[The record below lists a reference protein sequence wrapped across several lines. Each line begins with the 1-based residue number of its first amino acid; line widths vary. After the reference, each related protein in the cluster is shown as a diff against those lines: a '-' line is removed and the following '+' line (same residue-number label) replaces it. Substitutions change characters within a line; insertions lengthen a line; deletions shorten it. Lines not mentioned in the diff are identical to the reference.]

1 MQLSADMLALAEE
14 FGINPDSFPGLV
26 VEADALPAISAY
38 LKEKRWHKA
47 VLIMD
52 AQTKAAAGERLAG
65 LLENESI
72 QVHVIELLA
81 NHHSQVNADE
91 TSLVQV
97 LVETPMDTDVLL
109 AVGAGT
115 IHDITRFCSQKLSIP
130 FVAVPTAASVDGFTS
145 KGAPLILRGV
155 KQTIQ
160 TAAPVAVFADLDVLC
175 DAPRPLTAAGFG
187 DILGKFTSLLDWEI
201 SAMVGGEPYNTLA
214 AKMTRR
220 SLDSCIDHIEDIAQG
235 DQAGIKILM
244 QALIESGLVMQVLDF
259 SRPASGAEHH
269 LSHYWEMH
277 LLEKDERQLLHGAK
291 VGVACAIITE
301 LYKSWAEQ
309 FDALDAAGTISAAL
323 RENWEEIRLKIAALP
338 TAEALR
344 YYLYQVGAPT
354 STEEIGIDDKLVQE
368 SLNEAYHLRDRCTG
382 LFLINQFK
390 EEQITF
396 PLQDRIGK
404 P

>member
-14 FGINPDSFPGLV
+14 FGISQDAFPQLE
-26 VEADALPAISAY
+26 VEAGALASISAY
-38 LKEKRWHKA
+38 LEGESWSRA
-47 VLIMD
+47 VLIVD
-52 AQTKAAAGERLAG
+52 AKTKAAAGDQLAS
-65 LLENESI
+65 LLQAESI
-72 QVHVIELLA
+72 HVHVIELLA
-81 NHHSQVNADE
+81 NHHGQVNADE
-91 TSLVQV
+91 ASLVQV
-97 LVETPMDTDVLL
+97 LVETPIDTDVLL

-175 DAPRPLTAAGFG
+175 AAPRPLTAAGFG

-201 SAMVGGEPYNTLA
+201 SAKVGGEPYNALA
-214 AKMTRR
+214 ANMTRH
-220 SLDSCIDHIEDIAQG
+220 SLDTCVDHIEEIAKANE
-235 DQAGIKILM
+235 AGIRILM
-244 QALIESGLVMQVLDF
+244 EALIESGIVMQILDF

-277 LLEKDERQLLHGAK
+277 LLETDKRQLLHGAK

-301 LYKSWAEQ
+301 LYKNWAEQ
-309 FDALDAAGTISAAL
+309 FDASEAGGTNSAAL

-344 YYLYQVGAPT
+344 YYLYQVGAPA
-354 STEEIGIDDKLVQE
+354 STQEIGIDDKLVQD

-390 EEQITF
+390 TEQISF
-396 PLQDRIGK
+396 PPQDRIGSR
-404 P
+404 

>member
-14 FGINPDSFPGLV
+14 YGIHPDTFPRLQI
-26 VEADALPAISAY
+26 EAGALTSIAAY
-38 LKEKRWHKA
+38 LNEKGMSKA

-52 AQTKAAAGERLAG
+52 AQTRAAAGDRLAAQ
-65 LLENESI
+65 LERENI
-72 QVHVIELLA
+72 QVHTIELLA
-81 NHHSQVNADE
+81 NHHGQVNADE
-91 TSLVQV
+91 AALVQV

-115 IHDITRFCSQKLSIP
+115 IHDITRFCSQKLSVP

-175 DAPRPLTAAGFG
+175 AAPRPLTAAGFG

-201 SAMVGGEPYNTLA
+201 SARVGGEAYHALA
-214 AKMTRR
+214 AKMTRH
-220 SLDSCIDHIEDIAQG
+220 SLDTCIDHVDEIAKA
-235 DQAGIKILM
+235 DKAGIRILM
-244 QALIESGLVMQVLDF
+244 EALIESGLVMQVLDY

-277 LLEKDERQLLHGAK
+277 LLENDKRQLLHGAK
-291 VGVACAIITE
+291 VGVACSIITE
-301 LYKSWAEQ
+301 LYKNWVEQ
-309 FDALDAAGTISAAL
+309 FDPSEAKGAYAAAL
-323 RENWEEIRLKIAALP
+323 LANWDEIRLMIAALP
-338 TAEALR
+338 TPETLQ
-344 YYLYQVGAPT
+344 YYLEQVGAPA
-354 STEEIGIDDKLVQE
+354 STEEIGIPSELVQD
-368 SLNEAYHLRDRCTG
+368 SLNEAYHLRDRCTA

-390 EEQITF
+390 REQISY
-396 PLQDRIGK
+396 PLQDRIGSR
-404 P
+404 